1 MIFKTLV
8 NTPYHPYYYMQ
19 ISISNLGEQI
29 TNDSLNALFATHGT
43 VDTATITTD
52 ANTGRQI
59 ASGLVDMPNE
69 HEARMAIDKLDGC
82 IINGQAVVVAASAN
96 DSAEQKG

>member
-1 MIFKTLV
+1 
-8 NTPYHPYYYMQ
+8 
-19 ISISNLGEQI
+19 
-29 TNDSLNALFATHGT
+29 
-43 VDTATITTD
+43 
-52 ANTGRQI
+52 
-59 ASGLVDMPNE
+59 MPNE